1 MDCIQG
7 GPADR
12 AGIHEGDELV
22 EIDGILPFSVFL
34 LLICTFL
41 ELLLICSSYYTK
53 ARFIIAGLVRW
64 PQ

>member
-22 EIDGILPFSVFL
+22 EIDGIYFFVLFIFL
-34 LLICTFL
+34 VITQAIRIKFC
-41 ELLLICSSYYTK
+41 I
-53 ARFIIAGLVRW
+53 
-64 PQ
+64 